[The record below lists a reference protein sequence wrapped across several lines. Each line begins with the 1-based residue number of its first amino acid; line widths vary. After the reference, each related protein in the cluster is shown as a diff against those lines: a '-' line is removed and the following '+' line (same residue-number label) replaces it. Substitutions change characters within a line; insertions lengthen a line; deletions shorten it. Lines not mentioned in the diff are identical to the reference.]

1 MSTLSLSIQYSAS
14 EVLVRAVKQLKGVK
28 GLHIVREEVKVSL
41 FVDVMIICISE
52 LIDTFGKA
60 V

>member
-1 MSTLSLSIQYSAS
+1 MILG
-14 EVLVRAVKQLKGVK
+14 VLGRAVKQLKGVK